1 MPKPKGHNR
10 NQNSHASKVSAQ
22 IARDEAREALMQEL
36 IPADYTGAPVLPFP
50 IPGGMVRAERGVKF
64 GKDKKAK
71 RKLQPGAWTKALEW
85 ALENYATS
93 QVEQTAVIRAIALH
107 QVHKAVMGTFESV
120 KEIAE
125 RLDGKATQSVEVQSV
140 EDRTI
145 TIVHKTE

>member
-1 MPKPKGHNR
+1 M
-10 NQNSHASKVSAQ
+10 
-22 IARDEAREALMQEL
+22 DEV
-36 IPADYTGAPVLPFP
+36 IPADYTGTPVLPFP
-50 IPGGMVRAERGVKF
+50 IPGGKIRAERGVKF

-93 QVEQTAVIRAIALH
+93 QIEQTAVIRAIAIGV
-107 QVHKAVMGTFESV
+107 VHKAVTGSHDAM